1 MNFRSGRGHGPS
13 VKPLAGRMRSGLGRR
28 YALHSRR
35 SGLSFTSAVPASFEC
50 QATDLMHIGA
60 LSEQHVHAYRELM
73 LEAYEH
79 AADAFTTTAEERRAE
94 PMSWWVKRI
103 GSRVGLTQAYGA
115 WEKEALVG
123 SVALEFSSKPKTRHS
138 ALILGM
144 YVRPSYRGRGV
155 GTKLLQAAAQGAA
168 ERAGIRTLA
177 LTLTEG
183 NESAMRLYKAAGF
196 EVWGVE
202 PLAISTTAGYK
213 GKVHMSRLVQHAST
227 AAPRSA

>member
-1 MNFRSGRGHGPS
+1 MDSVWRHAPHLSEAGPAS
-13 VKPLAGRMRSGLGRR
+13 
-28 YALHSRR
+28 Y
-35 SGLSFTSAVPASFEC
+35 PASFER
-50 QATDLMHIGA
+50 QAADHMRIGA
-60 LSEQHVHAYRELM
+60 LTEQHVHAYRELM

-103 GSRVGLTQAYGA
+103 GSRDGLTRAYGA
-115 WEKEALVG
+115 WDKEALVG

-144 YVRPSYRGRGV
+144 YVRPTYRGRGV
-155 GTKLLQAAAQGAA
+155 GTELLQAVAQAAA
-168 ERAGIRTLA
+168 ERPEVRTLA

-183 NESAMRLYKAAGF
+183 NKAAMRLYKAAGF

-202 PLAISTTAGYK
+202 PLAINTTAGYK
-213 GKVHMSRLVQHAST
+213 GKVHMSKLVQRASIR
-227 AAPRSA
+227 APRST